1 MNNKLILVVLTLFL
15 WGCVKDQKT
24 GIVVVANET
33 GLPLLIVKQLKEG
46 VTDSIVFHGLFDGIE
61 YGSGEIKTISVS
73 SYGVRSSPNSEK
85 MYLYVFRSD
94 LIDEFRRDNR
104 ITGIVQKCLLDKYSI
119 QLNKVTEKLDTI
131 RIR

>member
-1 MNNKLILVVLTLFL
+1 
-15 WGCVKDQKT
+15 
-24 GIVVVANET
+24 
-33 GLPLLIVKQLKEG
+33 
-46 VTDSIVFHGLFDGIE
+46 
-61 YGSGEIKTISVS
+61 
-73 SYGVRSSPNSEK
+73 
-85 MYLYVFRSD
+85 LYVFRSD

>member
-1 MNNKLILVVLTLFL
+1 MKNKLILVVLNLFL
-15 WGCVKDQKT
+15 WGCVMDQKT
-24 GIVVVANET
+24 GIVVVGNET
-33 GLPLLIVKQLKEG
+33 GLPLLVVKQLKEG
-46 VTDSIVFHGLFDGIE
+46 LKDSIVFHGQIDGTE

-73 SYGVRSSPNSEK
+73 SYGFRSSPNSEK